1 MAENKKIHHSKN
13 HKIKFDALKDF
24 DDGKKCKEV
33 CEKYDVKRTTFNNW
47 LKDKDNIY
55 AANNEISEEVS
66 SKRRRLGNGK
76 EKYKLVN
83 DAIIILYKQ
92 IRDKNVPIDGVILS
106 EKAKFFAKEFG
117 LDDFLAS

>member
-1 MAENKKIHHSKN
+1 MEKN
-13 HKIKFDALKDF
+13 
-24 DDGKKCKEV
+24 GKKCKEV

-55 AANNEISEEVS
+55 AANNEIYEEVS

-83 DAIIILYKQ
+83 DAIIIWYKQ
-92 IRDKNVPIDGVILS
+92 MRDKNVPIDGVILS

>member
-1 MAENKKIHHSKN
+1 MSKVWCQ
-13 HKIKFDALKDF
+13 KDHIQQLV
-24 DDGKKCKEV
+24 ES
-33 CEKYDVKRTTFNNW
+33 
-47 LKDKDNIY
+47 KDNIY

-83 DAIIILYKQ
+83 DAIIIWYKQ
-92 IRDKNVPIDGVILS
+92 MRDKNVPIDGVILS

-117 LDDFLAS
+117 LNDFLASQGNCRFHLRVGVYPGLVILGILRVF